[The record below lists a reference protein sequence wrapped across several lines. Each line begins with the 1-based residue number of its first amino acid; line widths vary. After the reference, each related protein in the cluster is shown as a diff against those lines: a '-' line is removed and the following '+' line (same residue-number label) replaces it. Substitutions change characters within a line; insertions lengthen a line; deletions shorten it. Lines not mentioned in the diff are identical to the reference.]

1 MFLFEFVSC
10 SSDHFKI
17 SFFSELK
24 WNSLMI
30 KKILIVK
37 DCKLFEFVL
46 YLQL

>member
-10 SSDHFKI
+10 SSDHLKN
-17 SFFSELK
+17 SFFLELK
-24 WNSLMI
+24 GNSLVI